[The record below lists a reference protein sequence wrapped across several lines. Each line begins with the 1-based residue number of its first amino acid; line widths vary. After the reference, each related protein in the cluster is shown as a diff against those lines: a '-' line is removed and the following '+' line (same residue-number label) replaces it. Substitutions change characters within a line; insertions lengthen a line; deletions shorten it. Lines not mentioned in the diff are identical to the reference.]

1 MIKLGITKDMALR
14 MIRNHTKLTEKILT
28 NSEALKELIEE
39 GRVKQIDEWYEIVE
53 TDEEREEREKREA
66 EELERLTKTSR
77 EQKTA
82 EIDRYDKSAAVNGFT
97 FAGQKMWFDKNER
110 SAIRH
115 GVESCEGS
123 GMETYSIW
131 YGGKEYTLPTAVCRQ
146 MLNAVEIYAIR
157 CFDTTERHKANVAA
171 LQTLEEIENYNYREG
186 YPEPLNFD
194 SI

>member
-14 MIRNHTKLTEKILT
+14 MIRNRNRLTEKILT
-28 NSEALKELIEE
+28 NSEAIKELIEE
-39 GRVKQIDEWYEIVE
+39 GRVTKTDDWYEIVE
-53 TDEEREEREKREA
+53 TEEEREERERREA
-66 EELERLTKTSR
+66 EELARRIHTAR

-97 FAGQKMWFDKNER
+97 FARQRMWFDKNER

-194 SI
+194 TL

>member
-28 NSEALKELIEE
+28 NSDALKELIEE
-39 GRVKQIDEWYEIVE
+39 GRVIKTADWYEIVE
-53 TDEEREEREKREA
+53 TAEECEEREKREA
-66 EELERLTKTSR
+66 EELARRIATAR
-77 EQKTA
+77 EQKTE
-82 EIDRYDKSAAVNGFT
+82 EIERYDKSTAVNRFI
-97 FAGQKMWFDKNER
+97 FAGQRMWFDKNER

-157 CFDTTERHKANVAA
+157 CFDTTERHKANVASLA
-171 LQTLEEIENYNYREG
+171 TIEEIENYNYREG

-194 SI
+194 TL

>member
-1 MIKLGITKDMALR
+1 MKQ
-14 MIRNHTKLTEKILT
+14 TEK
-28 NSEALKELIEE
+28 
-39 GRVKQIDEWYEIVE
+39 WYQIVE
-53 TDEEREEREKREA
+53 TEEEREEREKREA
-66 EELERLTKTSR
+66 EELARRTATAR

-82 EIDRYDKSAAVNGFT
+82 EIERYDKSDAVNTFT
-97 FAGQKMWFDKNER
+97 FAGQRMWFDKNER

-131 YGGKEYTLPTAVCRQ
+131 YGGTNVCKQ
-146 MLNAVEIYAIR
+146 MLNAVELYAIR

-171 LQTLEEIENYNYREG
+171 LQTIEEIENYNYREG

-194 SI
+194 KL

>member
-1 MIKLGITKDMALR
+1 MKIGITKDMALR
-14 MIRNHTKLTEKILT
+14 MIRNRNRLTEKILT

-39 GRVKQIDEWYEIVE
+39 GRVKQTEDWYEIVE
-53 TDEEREEREKREA
+53 TEEEREERERREA
-66 EELERLTKTSR
+66 EELARRIATAR

-82 EIDRYDKSAAVNGFT
+82 EIERYDKSAAVNGFT
-97 FAGQKMWFDKNER
+97 FAGQRMWFDKNER

-123 GMETYSIW
+123 GMDTYSIW
-131 YGGKEYTLPTAVCRQ
+131 YGGKEYTLPTTVCRQ

-157 CFDTTERHKANVAA
+157 CFDTTERHKANVAT

-194 SI
+194 TL

>member
-14 MIRNHTKLTEKILT
+14 MIRNHSKLTEKFVI
-28 NSEALKELIEE
+28 NSEALKELLEE
-39 GRVKQIDEWYEIVE
+39 GRVKKTDDWYEIVE
-53 TDEEREEREKREA
+53 TEEEREERERREA
-66 EELERLTKTSR
+66 EELARRINTAR
-77 EQKTA
+77 EQKTS
-82 EIDRYDKSAAVNGFT
+82 EIERYDKSTAVNGFT
-97 FAGQKMWFDKNER
+97 FAGQRMWFDKNER

-131 YGGKEYTLPTAVCRQ
+131 YGGKEYTIPTNVCKQ

-171 LQTLEEIENYNYREG
+171 LATLEEIENYNFREG
-186 YPEPLNFD
+186 YPEPINFD
-194 SI
+194 QL

>member
-1 MIKLGITKDMALR
+1 MKIGITKDMALR
-14 MIRNHTKLTEKILT
+14 MIRNRNRLTEKILT

-39 GRVKQIDEWYEIVE
+39 GRVKQTDEWYEIVE
-53 TDEEREEREKREA
+53 TEEEREERERREA
-66 EELERLTKTSR
+66 EELARRIHTAR

-82 EIDRYDKSAAVNGFT
+82 EIDRYDKSAAVNTFT
-97 FAGQKMWFDKNER
+97 FAGQRMWFDKNER

-157 CFDTTERHKANVAA
+157 CFDTTERHKANVS
-171 LQTLEEIENYNYREG
+171 TLETIEDIVNYNYREG

-194 SI
+194 TL

>member
-14 MIRNHTKLTEKILT
+14 MIRNRNRLTEKILT

-39 GRVKQIDEWYEIVE
+39 GRVRKTDEWYEIVE
-53 TDEEREEREKREA
+53 TEEEREERERHEA
-66 EELERLTKTSR
+66 EELARRIHTAR

-82 EIDRYDKSAAVNGFT
+82 EIERYDKSEAVNGFT
-97 FAGQKMWFDKNER
+97 FSGHRMWFDKNER

-186 YPEPLNFD
+186 YPEHLNFD
-194 SI
+194 TL

>member
-1 MIKLGITKDMALR
+1 MKIGITKDMALR

-28 NSEALKELIEE
+28 NSEALKELLEE
-39 GRVKQIDEWYEIVE
+39 GRVKKTDEWYEIVE
-53 TDEEREEREKREA
+53 TEEEREERERREA
-66 EELERLTKTSR
+66 EELARRTATAR

-82 EIDRYDKSAAVNGFT
+82 EIDRYDKSSAVNVFT

-146 MLNAVEIYAIR
+146 MLNAVELYAIR

-171 LQTLEEIENYNYREG
+171 LQTLEEIENYNYREV
-186 YPEPLNFD
+186 YPEHINFD
-194 SI
+194 KI

>member
-1 MIKLGITKDMALR
+1 MKIGITKDMALR
-14 MIRNHTKLTEKILT
+14 MIRNHSKLTEKIVI
-28 NSEALKELIEE
+28 NSAALKELLEE
-39 GRVKQIDEWYEIVE
+39 GRVKKTEDWYEIVE
-53 TDEEREEREKREA
+53 TDEEREERERREA
-66 EELERLTKTSR
+66 EELARRIATVR

-82 EIDRYDKSAAVNGFT
+82 EIDRYDKSEAVNGFT

-171 LQTLEEIENYNYREG
+171 LQTIEEIENYNYREG
-186 YPEPLNFD
+186 YPEPINFD
-194 SI
+194 KI

>member
-1 MIKLGITKDMALR
+1 MIRIGITKDMALR
-14 MIRNHTKLTEKILT
+14 MIRNRNRLTEKILT

-39 GRVKQIDEWYEIVE
+39 GRVKQTDDWYEIVE
-53 TDEEREEREKREA
+53 TEEEREERERREA
-66 EELERLTKTSR
+66 EELARRIATAR
-77 EQKTA
+77 EQKMA
-82 EIDRYDKSAAVNGFT
+82 EIERYDKSDAVNIFT
-97 FAGQKMWFDKNER
+97 FSGQRMWFDKNER

-171 LQTLEEIENYNYREG
+171 LATLEEIENYNYREG

-194 SI
+194 KL

>member
-14 MIRNHTKLTEKILT
+14 MIRNRNRLTEKILT
-28 NSEALKELIEE
+28 NSEAIKELIEE
-39 GRVKQIDEWYEIVE
+39 GRVKKTDEWYEIVE
-53 TDEEREEREKREA
+53 TEEEREERERREA
-66 EELERLTKTSR
+66 EELARRIHTAR

-82 EIDRYDKSAAVNGFT
+82 EIDRYDKSEAVNGFT
-97 FAGQKMWFDKNER
+97 FAGQRMWFDKNER

-171 LQTLEEIENYNYREG
+171 LATLEEIENYNYREG
-186 YPEPLNFD
+186 YPEQLNFD
-194 SI
+194 NV

>member
-1 MIKLGITKDMALR
+1 MIRIGITKDMALR
-14 MIRNHTKLTEKILT
+14 MIRNRHKLTEKILT
-28 NSEALKELIEE
+28 NSEALHELIEE
-39 GRVKQIDEWYEIVE
+39 GRVKQTDDWYEIVE
-53 TDEEREEREKREA
+53 TEEEREERERREA
-66 EELERLTKTSR
+66 EELARRTATAR

-82 EIDRYDKSAAVNGFT
+82 EIERYDKSAAVNGFT
-97 FAGQKMWFDKNER
+97 FSGQRMWFDKNER

-186 YPEPLNFD
+186 YPEPINFD
-194 SI
+194 TL

>member
-1 MIKLGITKDMALR
+1 MIKIGITKDMALR

-39 GRVKQIDEWYEIVE
+39 GRVTKTDDWYEIVE
-53 TDEEREEREKREA
+53 TEEEREEREKREA
-66 EELERLTKTSR
+66 EELAKRTATAR

-82 EIDRYDKSAAVNGFT
+82 EIDRYDKSTAVNRFT
-97 FAGQKMWFDKNER
+97 FSGQRMWFDKNER

-131 YGGKEYTLPTAVCRQ
+131 YGGKEYTMPTAVCRQ

-186 YPEPLNFD
+186 YPEPINFD
-194 SI
+194 KL

>member
-1 MIKLGITKDMALR
+1 MKIGITKDMALR
-14 MIRNHTKLTEKILT
+14 MIRNRNRLTEKIVI

-39 GRVKQIDEWYEIVE
+39 GRVKQTEDWYEIVE
-53 TDEEREEREKREA
+53 TDEEREERERREA
-66 EELERLTKTSR
+66 EELARRIHTAR

-82 EIDRYDKSAAVNGFT
+82 EIERYDKSAAVNGFT
-97 FAGQKMWFDKNER
+97 FAGQRMWFDKNER

-131 YGGKEYTLPTAVCRQ
+131 YGGKEYTLPTSVCRQ

-171 LQTLEEIENYNYREG
+171 LATLEEIEKYNYREG

-194 SI
+194 TI

>member
-14 MIRNHTKLTEKILT
+14 MIRNRNRLTEKILT

-39 GRVKQIDEWYEIVE
+39 GRVTKTDEWYEIVE
-53 TDEEREEREKREA
+53 TDEEREERERREA
-66 EELERLTKTSR
+66 EELARRIHNAR

-82 EIDRYDKSAAVNGFT
+82 EIERYDKSDAVNTFT
-97 FAGQKMWFDKNER
+97 FAGQRMWFDKNER

-146 MLNAVEIYAIR
+146 MLNAVELYAIR
-157 CFDTTERHKANVAA
+157 CFDTTERHKANVA
-171 LQTLEEIENYNYREG
+171 TLGTIEEIVNYNYREG
-186 YPEPLNFD
+186 YPEPINFD
-194 SI
+194 KL

>member
-1 MIKLGITKDMALR
+1 MALR
-14 MIRNHTKLTEKILT
+14 MIRNRNRLTEKILT
-28 NSEALKELIEE
+28 NSEALKELLEE
-39 GRVKQIDEWYEIVE
+39 GRVKKTDDWYEIVE
-53 TDEEREEREKREA
+53 TEEEREERERREA
-66 EELERLTKTSR
+66 EELARRIATAR

-82 EIDRYDKSAAVNGFT
+82 EIDRYDKSDAVNTFT
-97 FAGQKMWFDKNER
+97 FSGQRMWFDKNER

-157 CFDTTERHKANVAA
+157 CFDTTERHKANVS
-171 LQTLEEIENYNYREG
+171 TLETIEDIVNYNYREG

-194 SI
+194 TL